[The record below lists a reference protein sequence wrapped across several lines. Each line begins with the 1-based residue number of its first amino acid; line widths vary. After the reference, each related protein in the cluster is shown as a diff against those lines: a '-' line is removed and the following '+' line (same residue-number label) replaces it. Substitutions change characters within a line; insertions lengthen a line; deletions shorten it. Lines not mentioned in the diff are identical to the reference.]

1 LGGKVVAILKLQ
13 KYKTLTIDELFSKLK
28 SAEVACGVT
37 ARIESSTDSHSLALI
52 GGLGAKTNANPSSR
66 MYSLCSLMSLL
77 DVKFDVLGE
86 DEPVLLTRMFE
97 RMQENRVN
105 TRRNSRTY
113 L

>member
-1 LGGKVVAILKLQ
+1 
-13 KYKTLTIDELFSKLK
+13 
-28 SAEVACGVT
+28 
-37 ARIESSTDSHSLALI
+37 
-52 GGLGAKTNANPSSR
+52 
-66 MYSLCSLMSLL
+66 MSLL

-113 L
+113 LQCVKPGHFVVDFPEKMENKENYKHRPRTKNKHRSRRNHKHKHKKKNELR